1 MDAVDRCNNYLISG
15 GLFNPELAIHD
26 NVRDM
31 IIDCRDQMVAQK
43 AEIEQLRKAL
53 QYAVDQYGKPGGPW
67 NVPGSKG
74 SWIDQAKKA
83 LNYKD
88 K

>member
-1 MDAVDRCNNYLISG
+1 MDIVERLRSRKAYTPEYNYHG
-15 GLFNPELAIHD
+15 EE
-26 NVRDM
+26 
-31 IIDCRDQMVAQK
+31 IIGDEPDEDCQNAAD
-43 AEIEQLRKAL
+43 EIEQLRKAL

-83 LNYKD
+83 LNYKG